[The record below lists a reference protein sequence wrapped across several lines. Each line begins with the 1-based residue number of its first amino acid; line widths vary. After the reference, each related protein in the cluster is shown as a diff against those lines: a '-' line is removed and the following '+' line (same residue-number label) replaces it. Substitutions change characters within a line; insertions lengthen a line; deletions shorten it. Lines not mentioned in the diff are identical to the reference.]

1 MDLDEP
7 VIDKCVCAIGYLLS
21 ECVRYQVN
29 SFDFIESI
37 EEAKLGEERNAI
49 LCKYYEQIV

>member
-49 LCKYYEQIV
+49 LCKYYQQIV